1 MKKRY
6 INPTILCVEMQD
18 NLMLD
23 LSKIEAKGQTKDET
37 IPKGGGRRKRILQKS
52 SKGLAQSQTTFLYG
66 TTKVSQAL

>member
-37 IPKGGGRRKRILQKS
+37 IPKGGADGSEYSRRAARAWRKVKQLFCMGRLK
-52 SKGLAQSQTTFLYG
+52 
-66 TTKVSQAL
+66 